1 MRTTRRI
8 ARLPIPER
16 TGPHGLNRGQLEQR
30 VRGAGAKAAI
40 EHDLT
45 SAHTGAF
52 PPPPYFADGVVASV
66 AAGRP
71 GYTSLR
77 GDAGVRRALAPR
89 LSKMLGVPVDP
100 DTEIALTAGT
110 QAGLFAAMGALVER
124 GDTILVADPEYLC
137 DERVARFFDA
147 TVRRI
152 PFTQLGEDASLDLD
166 AIEAGL
172 RDGARV
178 LIFSNP
184 HNPTG
189 SVMSRASLERIAELA
204 VRHDAWVIAD
214 ELYGRFVYDGTPNV
228 HLAALPGM
236 AERCIT
242 ALGPSKTESA
252 SGFRIGVMVGP
263 AAAVDAITAV
273 TEITNVRAPAYSQ
286 YALEQWLLDDEAFV
300 RGYLDRYRALREITL
315 AALAQVDGLV
325 VHRPAATAWLFP
337 DVGALGSDDLEATEA
352 LMRAGIL
359 VMPGGS
365 FGPAGDT
372 AVRMCFGQP
381 EETWPAAAERI
392 AEVFESLRRD

>member
-1 MRTTRRI
+1 MKTTRRI

-30 VRGAGAKAAI
+30 VRGAGAKARI

-52 PPPPYFADGVVASV
+52 PPPPYFADGVVESV

-77 GDAGVRRALAPR
+77 GDGGVRAALAPR

-100 DTEIALTAGT
+100 ETEIALTAGT

-137 DERVARFFDA
+137 DERVARFFAA
-147 TVRRI
+147 TVERI
-152 PFTQLGEDASLDLD
+152 PFAKLGEDASLDLD
-166 AIEAGL
+166 AIEAGF

-178 LIFSNP
+178 LVFSNP

-189 SVMSRASLERIAELA
+189 SVLSRASLERIAELA
-204 VRHDAWVIAD
+204 VEHDAWVIAD
-214 ELYGRFVYDGTPNV
+214 ELYGRFIYDGRPNV

-263 AAAVDAITAV
+263 AAAIDAITAV

-286 YALEQWLLDDEAFV
+286 YALERWLDDDDAFV
-300 RGYLDRYRALREITL
+300 RGYLDRYRALREITI
-315 AALAQVDGLV
+315 AGLAQVEGLIA
-325 VHRPAATAWLFP
+325 PSPPATAWLFP
-337 DVGALGSDDLEATEA
+337 DVGALGSNDLEATEA
-352 LMRAGIL
+352 LMHAGIL

-372 AVRMCFGQP
+372 CVRMCFGQP
-381 EETWPAAAERI
+381 EETWPAAVERI
-392 AEVFESLRRD
+392 AEVFESLRKR